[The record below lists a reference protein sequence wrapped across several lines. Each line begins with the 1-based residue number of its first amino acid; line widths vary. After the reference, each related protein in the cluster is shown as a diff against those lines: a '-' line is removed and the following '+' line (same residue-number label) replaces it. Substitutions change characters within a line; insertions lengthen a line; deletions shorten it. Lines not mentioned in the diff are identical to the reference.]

1 MFPVRAS
8 IYGDVSSSLPRT
20 ANAAMSFARL
30 RRPLLI
36 SIGFGAVVFAAL
48 VAYGDVTDVAEDIED
63 FHWPLLPLVLLV
75 ALGNY
80 VLRWVKWQY
89 YLGRLRIDVPPLASF
104 LIFMSGLAL
113 VVTPAKVGEWV
124 KCYLLKQ
131 RYDVPL
137 MRSTPILFAERVT
150 DALALMLLALAGA
163 VAFERSVWPVIAVVV
178 LGAAIVMAISR
189 HRPFGRAALARV
201 QRLPIVGRFAP
212 TLNEMYESNYAL
224 MAPRDVALMT
234 ALSVVAWGTQVV
246 AFYLV
251 LVGLQADAGGETF
264 MKASFILPISTLAA
278 ALLLLPGGLGVA
290 ETGIASL
297 TESLLDVSRSV
308 ASAATLLI
316 RLSTLWFAV
325 VLGLVA
331 YFIVLR
337 LSAMPAADPEG
348 AERGLATA
356 TDSTA

>member
-1 MFPVRAS
+1 
-8 IYGDVSSSLPRT
+8 
-20 ANAAMSFARL
+20 
-30 RRPLLI
+30 
-36 SIGFGAVVFAAL
+36 
-48 VAYGDVTDVAEDIED
+48 
-63 FHWPLLPLVLLV
+63 
-75 ALGNY
+75 
-80 VLRWVKWQY
+80 
-89 YLGRLRIDVPPLASF
+89 
-104 LIFMSGLAL
+104 
-113 VVTPAKVGEWV
+113 
-124 KCYLLKQ
+124 
-131 RYDVPL
+131 
-137 MRSTPILFAERVT
+137 
-150 DALALMLLALAGA
+150 
-163 VAFERSVWPVIAVVV
+163 
-178 LGAAIVMAISR
+178 
-189 HRPFGRAALARV
+189 
-201 QRLPIVGRFAP
+201 
-212 TLNEMYESNYAL
+212 
-224 MAPRDVALMT
+224 MT

-325 VLGLVA
+325 VLGLMA

>member
-1 MFPVRAS
+1 
-8 IYGDVSSSLPRT
+8 
-20 ANAAMSFARL
+20 MSMRRL
-30 RRPLLI
+30 RQPLLL
-36 SIGFGAVVFAAL
+36 SIGLGAIVFAAL
-48 VAYGDVTDVAEDIED
+48 VAYGDVMDVAESIED
-63 FHWPLLPLVLLV
+63 FHWPLFPLVLLV

-89 YLGRLRIDVPPLASF
+89 YLGRLGIDVPPRQSF
-104 LIFMSGLAL
+104 LIFMSGLGL

-124 KCYLLKQ
+124 KCYLLKD
-131 RYDVPL
+131 RYSVPL
-137 MRSTPILFAERVT
+137 ARSTPILFAERVT
-150 DALALMLLALAGA
+150 DALGLMLLALAGV
-163 VAFERSVWPVIAVVV
+163 VAFGRGVWPVIAVVV
-178 LGAAIVMAISR
+178 LGAAIVMALSR
-189 HRPFGRAALARV
+189 HQPFGRAVVARL
-201 QRLPIVGRFAP
+201 QRLPIVGKFAP
-212 TLNEMYESNYAL
+212 RLSEMYESNYAL

-251 LVGLQADAGGETF
+251 LTGLRVDAGGETF

-297 TESLLDVSRSV
+297 TESLLDVGRSV

-337 LSAMPAADPEG
+337 LAVTPTADVDG

>member
-1 MFPVRAS
+1 
-8 IYGDVSSSLPRT
+8 
-20 ANAAMSFARL
+20 
-30 RRPLLI
+30 
-36 SIGFGAVVFAAL
+36 
-48 VAYGDVTDVAEDIED
+48 
-63 FHWPLLPLVLLV
+63 
-75 ALGNY
+75 
-80 VLRWVKWQY
+80 
-89 YLGRLRIDVPPLASF
+89 
-104 LIFMSGLAL
+104 
-113 VVTPAKVGEWV
+113 
-124 KCYLLKQ
+124 
-131 RYDVPL
+131 
-137 MRSTPILFAERVT
+137 
-150 DALALMLLALAGA
+150 
-163 VAFERSVWPVIAVVV
+163 
-178 LGAAIVMAISR
+178 
-189 HRPFGRAALARV
+189 
-201 QRLPIVGRFAP
+201 
-212 TLNEMYESNYAL
+212 
-224 MAPRDVALMT
+224 MT

-297 TESLLDVSRSV
+297 TESLLDVGRSV

-337 LSAMPAADPEG
+337 LAVTPAADVDG